1 MESYN
6 LKDLSR
12 NDLLTFKDDIEEEL
26 ESRDITEVLY
36 NINDVLRTV
45 VRDYQPHFDI
55 ETPISGTINYL
66 QFYYDGKRNTITV
79 QFSKI

>member
-26 ESRDITEVLY
+26 KSRNMTEVLC
-36 NINDVLRTV
+36 NINNVLRTV
-45 VRDYQPHFDI
+45 VGDYHPHFDI
-55 ETPISGTINYL
+55 ETPTSGTINYL
-66 QFYYDGKRNTITV
+66 QFYYDSKRNAITV
-79 QFSKI
+79 RFSKI